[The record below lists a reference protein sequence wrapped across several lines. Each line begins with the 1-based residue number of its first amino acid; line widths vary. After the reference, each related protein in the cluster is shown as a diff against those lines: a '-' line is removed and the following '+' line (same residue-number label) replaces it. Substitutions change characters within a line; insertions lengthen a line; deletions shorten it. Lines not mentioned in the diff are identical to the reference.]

1 MRRQLALCLPA
12 LVLWAVTS
20 ELNHAISGLRVYAF
34 LGALYLTPLVLPHER
49 GGRLAAALAGLLC
62 DATTPVAFGT
72 HMFLFLIGYALLRRI
87 RDRVPRDDALGRV
100 IVTLLAN
107 LALFFAFSFTQI
119 HRSPGCRR
127 RSGRDCSVDLACS
140 QILLVIVTPW
150 YFALHARCLEL
161 ARVNPRSE
169 FA

>member
-12 LVLWAVTS
+12 LLLWAVTS

-34 LGALYLTPLVLPHER
+34 FGALYLTPLALPHER
-49 GGRLAAALAGLLC
+49 GGRLAAAMAGLLC

-72 HMFLFLIGYALLRRI
+72 HMFLFLAGYALLRRV

-100 IVTLLAN
+100 IITLLAN
-107 LALFFAFSFTQI
+107 LGLFLAFSFTQI
-119 HRSPGCRR
+119 HRSPAPAAVWPRLMG
-127 RSGRDCSVDLACS
+127 DLVCS
-140 QILLVIVTPW
+140 QILLALVTPW

>member
-12 LVLWAVTS
+12 LILWAVTS
-20 ELNHAISGLRVYAF
+20 ELNHAISGVRVYAF
-34 LGALYLTPLVLPHER
+34 FGALYLTPLVLPHER

-62 DATTPVAFGT
+62 DDTTPVLFGT
-72 HMFLFLIGYALLRRI
+72 HLFLFLVGHALLRRV
-87 RDRVPRDDALGRV
+87 RDRVPRDDTLGRV

-107 LALFFAFSFTQI
+107 LALFLVFSFTQI
-119 HRSPGCRR
+119 HLSPAPSAVWPRLMG
-127 RSGRDCSVDLACS
+127 DLACP
-140 QILLVIVTPW
+140 QVLLAIVTPW
-150 YFALHARCLEL
+150 YFALHARCFEL

>member
-12 LVLWAVTS
+12 LILWAVTS

-34 LGALYLTPLVLPHER
+34 FGALYLTPLVLPHER

-62 DATTPVAFGT
+62 DATTPVLFGT
-72 HMFLFLIGYALLRRI
+72 HLFLFLAGHALLRRV
-87 RDRVPRDDALGRV
+87 RDRVPRDDTLGRV

-107 LALFFAFSFTQI
+107 LALFLTFSFTQI
-119 HRSPGCRR
+119 HRSPAPAAVWPRLMG
-127 RSGRDCSVDLACS
+127 DLACS
-140 QILLVIVTPW
+140 QILLAIVTPW

-161 ARVNPRSE
+161 ARVPPRSE